1 MPAKYRP
8 KDIAPVEETDQIN
21 PDNKALL
28 RDPKALHKLSNL
40 QVGLNNGPLKE
51 PSNYVKYEKAPCETV
66 IEGKHN
72 TFIVLGRDRP
82 GKLDGPGYGARGH
95 VKAGAID
102 IVVGR
107 WSNTDAAKIF
117 NGTPQSSN
125 FVADAARIYLSQ
137 KADIDDYFLLPMG
150 STGKSVA
157 RSAIGMKADDIR
169 IMSRN
174 TFKIV
179 TGVDDEVRNGEMNEK
194 KTGVQMIAMDI
205 SVLDPTKSTFRGLQ
219 PMVKGDNLKD
229 ALTKI
234 INDIR
239 KLNGLFTEFMNIQ
252 KAFNAKITDHTHLS
266 PFFAKPTSKSFELL
280 PQGISTTL
288 QTYIKIEQGLRAHLG
303 ELQRTEDKYLS
314 GFHDKYINSSYHKLN

>member
-1 MPAKYRP
+1 MPANYRD
-8 KDIAPVEETDQIN
+8 KDLAPVEEIDQVDVKNKEILKN
-21 PDNKALL
+21 P
-28 RDPKALHKLSNL
+28 RGLHKLSNMEI
-40 QVGLNNGPLKE
+40 GLNNGPLKE
-51 PSNYVKYEKAPCETV
+51 PVNFVKYEKAPCETV

-72 TFIVLGRDRP
+72 TFIVFGRDRP
-82 GKLDGPGYGARGH
+82 GKLNGPGYGAKGH
-95 VKAGAID
+95 VKSGAID

-107 WSNTDAAKIF
+107 WTNTDAKRVF

-137 KADIDDYFLLPMG
+137 KADIDEYFSLPIG
-150 STGKSVA
+150 ATGNSIA

-179 TGVDDEVRNGEMNEK
+179 TGVDSEVRNGEMNEK

-205 SVLDPTKSTFRGLQ
+205 SVMNPKDITFRNLQ
-219 PMVKGDNLKD
+219 PMVKGDNLKE

-234 INDIR
+234 VDDIR
-239 KLNGLFTEFMNIQ
+239 KLNGLFTEFVTIQ
-252 KAFNAKITDHTHLS
+252 RMFNEKITNHTHLS
-266 PFFAKPTSKSFELL
+266 PFFGKPTSKSFDLL
-280 PQGISTTL
+280 PQGISTSL
-288 QTYIKIEQGLRAHLG
+288 QTFIKIEQGLKAHIAL
-303 ELQRTEDKYLS
+303 LQGTENKYLS